1 MKLAYQVATPEVLY
15 QPGMTCLQG
24 NFRQNIALLA
34 ELGYDAVELMTTE
47 PASLDW
53 DEIRDTVAGNGM
65 SVALICTGE
74 MGGMGW
80 NVSDA
85 NPIRRGQGIR
95 RICEAVDMAAYFGVP
110 INAGRIKGD
119 YTREGERAGVWER
132 ATDGFRQVC
141 DYAASRGVQV
151 ALETAAFV
159 YMHFINTCAEAERLI
174 KEVDRPNFGMMMDI
188 FHMYVE
194 EPDLL
199 ASIARYARY
208 NLHVHLA
215 DNNRMYPGACGMD
228 FEQILRAFHA
238 VGYDGAFT
246 VEVRQLPSP
255 QEAATRAI
263 RHLKP
268 LLVDIYGGGE
278 E

>member
-1 MKLAYQVATPEVLY
+1 M
-15 QPGMTCLQG
+15 
-24 NFRQNIALLA
+24 
-34 ELGYDAVELMTTE
+34 
-47 PASLDW
+47 
-53 DEIRDTVAGNGM
+53 
-65 SVALICTGE
+65 
-74 MGGMGW
+74 
-80 NVSDA
+80 
-85 NPIRRGQGIR
+85 
-95 RICEAVDMAAYFGVP
+95 
-110 INAGRIKGD
+110 
-119 YTREGERAGVWER
+119 
-132 ATDGFRQVC
+132 
-141 DYAASRGVQV
+141 
-151 ALETAAFV
+151 
-159 YMHFINTCAEAERLI
+159 I